1 MVKTVI
7 FICLGIG
14 AGLLILYGVSRLMDF
29 IADTEMLLIDFHD
42 RIQKLEKKQ
51 IELEIAQTDVNPE
64 E

>member
-51 IELEIAQTDVNPE
+51 IEFEITQTDVNPE